1 LTVELVNILG
11 GAIVAI
17 LGAILRQYMI
27 LKKEIETLKLSI
39 AKNYATVD
47 SIKDLAQ
54 AQKEMLNQ
62 MIDIKIDIARF
73 IAGSHKD
80 EDRHKQI

>member
-1 LTVELVNILG
+1 MTVELVNILG

-73 IAGSHKD
+73 IAGSQKD

>member
-1 LTVELVNILG
+1 MTVELINILG
-11 GAIVAI
+11 GVIVAI

-27 LKKEIETLKLSI
+27 LKKEIETLKLSL

-80 EDRHKQI
+80 EDRPK

>member
-1 LTVELVNILG
+1 MTVELVNILG

>member
-1 LTVELVNILG
+1 MTIELVNILAG
-11 GAIVAI
+11 GIIAI
-17 LGAILRQYMI
+17 LGAILRQYLI

-73 IAGSHKD
+73 IAGSQKD
-80 EDRHKQI
+80 EHKSNS

>member
-1 LTVELVNILG
+1 MELVNILG

>member
-1 LTVELVNILG
+1 MTIELVNILAG
-11 GAIVAI
+11 GIIAI
-17 LGAILRQYMI
+17 LGAILRQYLI

-73 IAGSHKD
+73 IAGSQKD
-80 EDRHKQI
+80 EHKPNS